1 MSGRSLT
8 SGEILLVQ
16 SVFGNNIDLTKV
28 RVFNGYW
35 NLFHE
40 IFAAGSIIAPD
51 GNIYWPNIGH
61 PSFAYSPDF
70 SKLSTERRALFLHEM
85 AHVYEVQSTGK
96 NLTLSAIAQPLIGGN
111 FFQLREQ
118 YNIRGIVTAERDWES
133 FTIEQKAEIIRT
145 IFIVAN
151 NGTYQG
157 YTKEDLDL
165 LVSKLPFAPGG
176 DLSGSFKEV
185 FDLPLPPMRSSRC
198 FLAGTPILMAD
209 GSTKPIEAIRP
220 GDEVA
225 AFDPDAQQG
234 LGPLRPG
241 KVTRTF
247 TNVTR
252 SIINLRGLHMTPGHV
267 VLMDNGEWDIIAR
280 ALKDDRAIVEER
292 EGPDG
297 SCSDRNRLSPRNDG
311 VGQVAGGP
319 TMFSIKRSRLGR
331 RSPVSGWRNPDC
343 YARKPE
349 RIVTSTISR
358 N

>member
-1 MSGRSLT
+1 MAGLYDKLVGLFEPQINSIMDAKGIVGGSNRNGVSHVLGSALIAYDYGRDAA
-8 SGEILLVQ
+8 EIAGWAKEAFQTLARGNDYKDFKVDMYNDYLGMQ
-16 SVFGNNIDLTKV
+16 LALEARLNNITRDQLIENVMVAHRAGRIANVDNKV
-28 RVFNGYW
+28 PSLWGT
-35 NLFHE
+35 LF
-40 IFAAGSIIAPD
+40 GP
-51 GNIYWPNIGH
+51 
-61 PSFAYSPDF
+61 
-70 SKLSTERRALFLHEM
+70 
-85 AHVYEVQSTGK
+85 
-96 NLTLSAIAQPLIGGN
+96 
-111 FFQLREQ
+111 
-118 YNIRGIVTAERDWES
+118 
-133 FTIEQKAEIIRT
+133 
-145 IFIVAN
+145 
-151 NGTYQG
+151 
-157 YTKEDLDL
+157 
-165 LVSKLPFAPGG
+165 
-176 DLSGSFKEV
+176 
-185 FDLPLPPMRSSRC
+185 RC

-209 GSTKPIEAIRP
+209 GTTKPIEAIRP

-225 AFDPDAQQG
+225 AFDPEAQWG
-234 LGPLRPG
+234 LGPLKPG

-252 SIINLRGLHMTPGHV
+252 TIINLRGLHMTPGHV

-297 SCSDRNRLSPRNDG
+297 SCSHRNRLSPRNDG

-331 RSPVSGWRNPDC
+331 RSPVSGWRNPDS

>member
-1 MSGRSLT
+1 
-8 SGEILLVQ
+8 
-16 SVFGNNIDLTKV
+16 
-28 RVFNGYW
+28 
-35 NLFHE
+35 
-40 IFAAGSIIAPD
+40 
-51 GNIYWPNIGH
+51 
-61 PSFAYSPDF
+61 
-70 SKLSTERRALFLHEM
+70 
-85 AHVYEVQSTGK
+85 
-96 NLTLSAIAQPLIGGN
+96 
-111 FFQLREQ
+111 
-118 YNIRGIVTAERDWES
+118 
-133 FTIEQKAEIIRT
+133 
-145 IFIVAN
+145 
-151 NGTYQG
+151 
-157 YTKEDLDL
+157 
-165 LVSKLPFAPGG
+165 
-176 DLSGSFKEV
+176 
-185 FDLPLPPMRSSRC
+185 
-198 FLAGTPILMAD
+198 MAD

-252 SIINLRGLHMTPGHV
+252 TIINLRGLHMTPGHV

-280 ALKDDRAIVEER
+280 ALKDDRAIGEER

-331 RSPVSGWRNPDC
+331 RSPVSGWRNPDS